1 MGSPNLDLA
10 LKVAEAHQEREMGSK
25 ISARMRKS
33 MQENGMR
40 DGPRSMILTS
50 VAGEHYTKAIEEI
63 EEFAKSNEAYPQFGI
78 RAERYLTY
86 SADLVHAIRAKR
98 SFPGMQ
104 NLSMSKQQDLFDRAM
119 SHFEDLKVTLKKIE
133 QIAAEVKLD
142 DVRST
147 VWVLKALMYCVFIVF
162 VAGFVMEV
170 SKGVLPSAV
179 IVADDTFG
187 TLTNSIFDKLGL

>member
-1 MGSPNLDLA
+1 
-10 LKVAEAHQEREMGSK
+10 
-25 ISARMRKS
+25 
-33 MQENGMR
+33 
-40 DGPRSMILTS
+40 
-50 VAGEHYTKAIEEI
+50 
-63 EEFAKSNEAYPQFGI
+63 
-78 RAERYLTY
+78 
-86 SADLVHAIRAKR
+86 
-98 SFPGMQ
+98 
-104 NLSMSKQQDLFDRAM
+104 MSKQQDLFDRAM